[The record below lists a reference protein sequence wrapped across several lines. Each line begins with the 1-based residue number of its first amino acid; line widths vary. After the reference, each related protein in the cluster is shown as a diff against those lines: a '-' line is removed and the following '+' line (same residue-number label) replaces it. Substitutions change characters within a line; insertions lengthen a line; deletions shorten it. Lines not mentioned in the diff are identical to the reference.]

1 VLEDE
6 QIVKIGLG
14 ADGDHDCLLDSGQQT
29 MAQSVPVAIAS
40 DQSAV
45 AVADA
50 TVAASAGSAVTVL
63 GAVAD
68 AKVDTD
74 AQGSISAK
82 LRGLVAHM
90 VSLLARVPALV
101 GGRVPVDG
109 SGVTQPISAAALP
122 LPAGAATAAKQPSLG
137 TAGTPSA
144 DVLSVQGRT
153 GMTPIVV
160 QVARPDGTITSLDV
174 DPDDCWTAEHTP
186 AVNTKATCVKA
197 ATADKRHVCTG
208 ITVSLAAG
216 AVAPTAVQLSVS
228 LIEDAGGTP
237 TTRWSAVLALQA
249 VAGDR
254 CGVTRPC
261 YIPATAVNKS
271 LTLEFSAAGGANT
284 YESVAMEGIT
294 LSE

>member
-1 VLEDE
+1 M
-6 QIVKIGLG
+6 
-14 ADGDHDCLLDSGQQT
+14 ADGYIQVPPDSTGKKTDCEELTVGANTVQRQRIQIAGTD
-29 MAQSVPVAIAS
+29 AADVAPVSATEGLKVQAS
-40 DQSAV
+40 
-45 AVADA
+45 
-50 TVAASAGSAVTVL
+50 VL
-63 GAVAD
+63 GTTAD
-68 AKVDTD
+68 AKVDSD
-74 AQGSISAK
+74 AAGSISAK

-90 VSLLARVPALV
+90 VTLLARVPALV
-101 GGRVPVDG
+101 SGRVPVDG
-109 SGVTQPISAAALP
+109 SGVTQPVSAAALP
-122 LPAGAATAAKQPSLG
+122 LPAGASTAAKQPAFG

-144 DVLSVQGRT
+144 DVITVQGRAA
-153 GMTPIVV
+153 MTPLVM

-174 DPDDCWTAEHTP
+174 APGDCWTAEHTP
-186 AVNTKATCVKA
+186 AANTKATCVKA

-208 ITVSLAAG
+208 VTATLAAG
-216 AVAPTAVQLSVS
+216 ATAPDAVQLSVS

-271 LTLEFSAAGGANT
+271 LTLEFSAAGGENT
-284 YESVAMEGIT
+284 FESVAMEGIT

>member
-1 VLEDE
+1 M
-6 QIVKIGLG
+6 
-14 ADGDHDCLLDSGQQT
+14 ADGYIQVPPDSTGKKTDCEELLVGANTVQRQRIQIAGTD
-29 MAQSVPVAIAS
+29 AADVAPV
-40 DQSAV
+40 SATEGLKV
-45 AVADA
+45 Q
-50 TVAASAGSAVTVL
+50 ASAL
-63 GAVAD
+63 GTTAD
-68 AKVDTD
+68 AKVDSD
-74 AQGSISAK
+74 AAGSISAK

-90 VSLLARVPALV
+90 VTLLARVPALV

-109 SGVTQPISAAALP
+109 SGVTQPVSAAALP

-153 GMTPIVV
+153 GMTPVVV
-160 QVARPDGTITSLDV
+160 QVARTDGTITSLDV

-208 ITVSLAAG
+208 ITATLAAG
-216 AVAPTAVQLSVS
+216 ATAPGAVQLSVS

-254 CGVTRPC
+254 CGVTRQC
-261 YIPATAVNKS
+261 WIPATALNKS

-284 YESVAMEGIT
+284 YESVTMEGIT